1 MIDELEKIFNLYNNE
16 NSTNDIFVILLNYL
30 LCVLCA
36 FIIKII
42 YENKSN
48 SLSGKF
54 HIGTILPILSQIIFL
69 IILIV
74 KSSLALSLGLVGAL
88 SIVRF
93 RAAIKEPEELVYLFL
108 LITVGLGCGALQFEV
123 TLYGV
128 LIVLLL
134 IFVYSKINNNYKI
147 KNLEK
152 LNLSIIYDFKA
163 SSEIVQKHK
172 DILLKKCVFVKLK
185 SFSKT
190 DNSTSLNFEIQLK
203 NFDDLNNLIK
213 QIHGK
218 KIKVFIADDNVL
230 TA

>member
-1 MIDELEKIFNLYNNE
+1 MDIQNKIDLTKLINNTSIDLSGFISAILLSIILGFLIQQFYIRF
-16 NSTNDIFVILLNYL
+16 STTLSNKKEFSKIFVILS
-30 LCVLCA
+30 A
-36 FIIKII
+36 TTTIII
-42 YENKSN
+42 
-48 SLSGKF
+48 
-54 HIGTILPILSQIIFL
+54 T
-69 IILIV
+69 IV

>member
-1 MIDELEKIFNLYNNE
+1 MDIQNKIDLTKLINNTSIELSGFISAILLSIFLGFLIQQFYIRF
-16 NSTNDIFVILLNYL
+16 STTLSNKKEFSKIFVILS
-30 LCVLCA
+30 A
-36 FIIKII
+36 TTTIII
-42 YENKSN
+42 
-48 SLSGKF
+48 
-54 HIGTILPILSQIIFL
+54 T
-69 IILIV
+69 IV